1 MKKYLL
7 IFRETCCRWQ
17 VVSLF
22 RRFQTVDQAAEF
34 LPSIYFVLFRQ
45 EGRWL
50 RKQLLLLLLLMCN
63 RIQQAPHRGAAGGHA
78 LGFNEIAGLCY
89 VEFIP
94 ANLNFWWN
102 TGEALNP
109 KSQN

>member
-1 MKKYLL
+1 
-7 IFRETCCRWQ
+7 
-17 VVSLF
+17 
-22 RRFQTVDQAAEF
+22 
-34 LPSIYFVLFRQ
+34 
-45 EGRWL
+45 
-50 RKQLLLLLLLMCN
+50 MCN

-78 LGFNEIAGLCY
+78 LGLNEIAGLCY
-89 VEFIP
+89 VEFIS